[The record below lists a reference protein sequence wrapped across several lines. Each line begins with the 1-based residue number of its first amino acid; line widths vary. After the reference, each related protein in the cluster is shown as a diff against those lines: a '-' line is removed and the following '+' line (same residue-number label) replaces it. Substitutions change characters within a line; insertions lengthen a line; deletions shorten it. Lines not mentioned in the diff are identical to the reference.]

1 MAGVPANAIGGVR
14 PDAAVAPGPLEA
26 RARGGGPRV
35 PAAALTFT
43 GEPRRY
49 RSPSIRGSE
58 AVRNF
63 CPSCGGLVFGGGRG
77 KDDSHTIYAGSLDDP
92 ARFRPTL
99 VLFDRDRPDWAPLP
113 PGLAVFHTLPD

>member
-49 RSPSIRGSE
+49 R
-58 AVRNF
+58 
-63 CPSCGGLVFGGGRG
+63 GGLVFGGEPG

-92 ARFRPTL
+92 ALFRPTL